1 MLLYHKDIKWI
12 LSERANPGLEK
23 YLNSTFPIGQVTPKF
38 CLPGTLPRLPKF
50 SNSLIIHDPRM
61 EVKLQACFIKCNKA
75 ILTVV
80 LLVLIT
86 FMFKSLCCNT
96 STTFNFFILLFMEI
110 FVSNKYKGSTAI
122 EADTFTR
129 CFYGVKFNFP
139 WNFRMWQKNGE
150 LNFVP
155 QHLLPVLAS

>member
-1 MLLYHKDIKWI
+1 M
-12 LSERANPGLEK
+12 N
-23 YLNSTFPIGQVTPKF
+23 
-38 CLPGTLPRLPKF
+38 
-50 SNSLIIHDPRM
+50 PRM

-80 LLVLIT
+80 LVLLIT

-110 FVSNKYKGSTAI
+110 FVPNKYKGSRAI
-122 EADTFTR
+122 EADTITR

-139 WNFRMWQKNGE
+139 WNF
-150 LNFVP
+150 
-155 QHLLPVLAS
+155 